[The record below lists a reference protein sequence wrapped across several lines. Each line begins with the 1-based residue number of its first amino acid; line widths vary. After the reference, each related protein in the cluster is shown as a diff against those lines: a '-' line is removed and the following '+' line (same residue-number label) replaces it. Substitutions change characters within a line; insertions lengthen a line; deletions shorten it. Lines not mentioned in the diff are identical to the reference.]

1 MLTPRDPARR
11 PRLVERPLDI
21 VALELLVTISQALL
35 AGILL
40 AWAHALGGDT
50 RSVGLPVPGLLAVL
64 GIAALVGWGLWLA
77 GITGLPMLAL
87 GAATAALTG
96 ALWLLALGDGSL
108 PRIDPL
114 AGLVALSCAVLAI
127 VAGAF
132 LPGPRRDH
140 WKGGPSRPHRGLPE
154 TRTTP
159 ARFSPPVQKVVDE
172 RLTPLPRPHLP
183 RIALPHR
190 AHPGTTG
197 TDEERIG
204 AGQDPASL
212 DAPGAAPA
220 AAAGVTPAAPGAT
233 VVTPA
238 AIDVA
243 AAAAVVRPP
252 AMTQSP
258 GRPPTERHV
267 RAHDLGGRP
276 TEAHRASATEAPG
289 VDDAPTEALSMPLG
303 LDEAPTE
310 AIPHAFDPADAPT
323 VALPRHP
330 DDAPTIA
337 LPRDATSGP
346 DPGGDRSA

>member
-64 GIAALVGWGLWLA
+64 GIAALVAWGLWLA

-87 GAATAALTG
+87 GAATAVLTG

-114 AGLVALSCAVLAI
+114 AGLVAFSCAILAI

-159 ARFSPPVQKVVDE
+159 ARFSPAVQKVVDE

-190 AHPGTTG
+190 AHPGIG
-197 TDEERIG
+197 TDEQPI
-204 AGQDPASL
+204 AVGQDPTTL
-212 DAPGAAPA
+212 DAPAAAPA
-220 AAAGVTPAAPGAT
+220 AAPDVTPATSG
-233 VVTPA
+233 
-238 AIDVA
+238 AIDA
-243 AAAAVVRPP
+243 TAAVSAMRPP
-252 AMTQSP
+252 VTTQSA

-267 RAHDLGGRP
+267 RARDLDDGP
-276 TEAHRASATEAPG
+276 TEAHRASAAEPPS

-310 AIPHAFDPADAPT
+310 AIPHALDPADAPT

-346 DPGGDRSA
+346 GPGDDRSA